1 MEEAEGQ
8 AVRFKKVD
16 ELVGRLVVRALN
28 GERVVNSRKD
38 GKHAVLE
45 LAKLSGAERQVL
57 NDIFSL
63 AQQQAHG
70 AWFLPEQASI
80 RFGILNFPSQLREL
94 SSSRHGDC
102 A

>member
-8 AVRFKKVD
+8 AARFKKAD

-45 LAKLSGAERQVL
+45 LAKLSGADRQVL
-57 NDIFSL
+57 NDTFSL
-63 AQQQAHG
+63 AQQQARG

-80 RFGILNFPSQLREL
+80 GFGILNFPEPTTEL